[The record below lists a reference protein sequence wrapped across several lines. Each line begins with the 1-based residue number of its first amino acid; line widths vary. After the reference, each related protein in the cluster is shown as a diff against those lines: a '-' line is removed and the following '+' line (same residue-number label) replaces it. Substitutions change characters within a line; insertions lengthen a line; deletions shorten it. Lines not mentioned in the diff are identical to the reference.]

1 MKILRLTGNYGGNV
15 PQATM
20 VTDSAIVRPGKP
32 MFLPRWAEAF
42 VATPAL
48 AFRIGRLGKTIP
60 RRFASRYC
68 DGMSV
73 ALMVEARGIDSR
85 QPEERF
91 SALATAFDGALM
103 HGRWHELEPE
113 SLPVEL
119 EATFSLPLGEKA
131 RIATATMSLGFDL
144 LVEWLSRYF
153 TLKMGDM
160 IVSDCAPLEFPLHVG
175 DVIEASLGSEP
186 LLRARIK

>member
-15 PQATM
+15 PQATV

-32 MFLPRWAEAF
+32 MFLPRWAETFVGIPAF
-42 VATPAL
+42 
-48 AFRIGRLGKTIP
+48 AFRIGRLGKTIS

-85 QPEERF
+85 QPEARY
-91 SALATAFDGALM
+91 SALATAFDGALLP
-103 HGRWHELEPE
+103 GQWHELAPE
-113 SLPVEL
+113 SLPAEL
-119 EATFSLPLGEKA
+119 EADFRLPSGEQ
-131 RIATATMSLGFDL
+131 ATITTAAMTLGFDL